1 MKATMNCEPERVF
14 WIELSRKPLSV
25 CARGASS
32 DPEIAV
38 ANAHPDGGGVGVVV
52 APDVAD
58 AADVVDAAM
67 ITTAMSMLCINN
79 PLVPVIERVKEP
91 IEAAK
96 PALTVSMDVAVD
108 AGSGVTGPGRLIE
121 TSEGAVP
128 IHE

>member
-1 MKATMNCEPERVF
+1 MKATMNCEPARVF

-38 ANAHPDGGGVGVVV
+38 ANAHPDGGGVDVVV
-52 APDVAD
+52 ATDVAD
-58 AADVVDAAM
+58 AAE
-67 ITTAMSMLCINN
+67 ITTAMSVLCISD

-91 IEAAK
+91 VDAVE
-96 PALTVSMDVAVD
+96 PALTVSIDVAVD
-108 AGSGVTGPGRLIE
+108 PGSGVTGPGRVME